1 MRPLSNGLKVI
12 VILLIS
18 PLAGFAQ
25 SSSQSNPS
33 ASVPH
38 LITVSGVFRPAD
50 GQPPAPVETATL
62 SIYAD
67 QEGGTPLWQET
78 QSVALDERGRY
89 TLVLGAT
96 LTDGIPAAVF
106 ASGAQWLS
114 TRFTRAGEVDGPRVR
129 ITSVPY
135 ALRASD
141 AETLGGHPASDYL
154 RAPAAGTSDVSASAT
169 TSTQQSAVAAPEAVL
184 PGTTNYLAKYVSGTD
199 VGNSTVYETGGQV
212 GLGTTVPLDAL
223 HVVFNNPFGS
233 ATGLA
238 VQNLG
243 STATSYS
250 GMLFYDQ
257 NGALGQFQGFNNSTH
272 EYRINNVARN
282 GGGVSNG
289 SINFMTGNTSRF
301 FVGSNG
307 NIGIGTTSPSALL
320 EVSNAV
326 PGGPAN
332 MWMTSFT
339 NAINPYY
346 MARRSRGTPGAPTAV
361 QNGDGLAGF
370 YGEGYGTTAFGSGFA
385 GGMTVQA
392 AQNWT
397 DTAHGTALRFMNTP
411 IDSTTSATR
420 MTLDASGNL
429 GIGTNTVPAA
439 GILEVSNA
447 TSILPFAQATTT
459 TFVNSGAGSLFVG
472 RKARGAAA
480 APTAVQS
487 GDNLVGFLGLGY
499 GATAFSG
506 TRGGMFVRAAEN
518 WTDTAQG
525 TSLAFNTTATGT
537 ITPTTRMNITA
548 SGDVGIGTPAP
559 NGLLELVKT
568 GTANLLASS
577 YGGQG
582 SGFKARAARGT
593 FVAPTATQF
602 GDELAEFTAAGYGAT
617 GFNETAGWAA
627 FAAENW
633 TDTAQGTAM
642 ALFATP
648 VGSNE
653 AQLYLAILPNGN
665 VGINPQFDV
674 NEFPIVNDK
683 LQVYGDIR
691 VGDSGTNGCV
701 KRFDGTG
708 LIGTCSSDRRLK
720 KDITP
725 FHPVLNQ
732 LTALQPVHYYWRAT
746 EFPERHFGNSQSYG
760 LIAQDVEQVL
770 PELVATDSDGYKAI
784 DYSELPLLTIQAVK
798 ELKAENDALKQRVA
812 ESEGLKQRVADL
824 ERLVNEMLAATG
836 RR

>member
-18 PLAGFAQ
+18 PLAGLAQ

-96 LTDGIPAAVF
+96 LTDGIPPAVF

-114 TRFTRAGEVDGPRVR
+114 TRFTRAGEVEGPRVR

-141 AETLGGHPASDYL
+141 AETLGGRPASDYL
-154 RAPAAGTSDVSASAT
+154 RAPAAGTSDVSAAAAAG
-169 TSTQQSAVAAPEAVL
+169 TQQSAVAAPEAVL
-184 PGTTNYLAKYVSGTD
+184 PGTTNYLAKYVSGAD
-199 VGNSTVYETGGQV
+199 VGNSAVYETGGAV

-223 HVVFNNPFGS
+223 HVVFTNTFGG

-243 STATSYS
+243 NTATSYS

-272 EYRINNVARN
+272 EYRINNVARVSP
-282 GGGVSNG
+282 GGAFNG
-289 SINFMTGNTSRF
+289 SINFMLGGASKF
-301 FVGSNG
+301 LVAPNG

-339 NAINPYY
+339 NAVNPYY
-346 MARRSRGTPGAPTAV
+346 MARRARGTAGAPTAV

-370 YGEGYGTTAFGSGFA
+370 YGDGYGTTAFGPGFA

-392 AQNWT
+392 VQNWT
-397 DTAHGTALRFMNTP
+397 DTSHGTALTFTTTAIN
-411 IDSTTSATR
+411 STTPATR
-420 MTLDASGNL
+420 MTLDATGNL
-429 GIGTNTVPAA
+429 GIGTTTTPAA

-447 TSILPFAQATTT
+447 GNTLPFGSILGSSFTGATA
-459 TFVNSGAGSLFVG
+459 AGTLFFG
-472 RKARGAAA
+472 RKARGTSA
-480 APTAVQS
+480 APTAVLA
-487 GDNLVGFLGLGY
+487 GDNLVAFLGQGY
-499 GATAFSG
+499 GATGFSG

-518 WTDTAQG
+518 WTDAAQG

-537 ITPTTRMNITA
+537 NTPATRVTISP
-548 SGDVGIGTPAP
+548 SGDVGIGTPNPFGAVEIVR
-559 NGLLELVKT
+559 NGESNFV
-568 GTANLLASS
+568 GTS
-577 YGGQG
+577 YTNGDG
-582 SGFKARAARGT
+582 SAIYFQRARGT
-593 FVAPTATQF
+593 SQTPSAVQT
-602 GDELAEFTAAGYGAT
+602 GDALGYFGAT
-617 GFNETAGWAA
+617 GYATTTWGSGAGAIA
-627 FAAENW
+627 VVAAENW
-633 TDTAQGTAM
+633 TDTANGN
-642 ALFATP
+642 LIGFATTP
-648 VGSNE
+648 VGTTDFVVQ
-653 AQLYLAILPNGN
+653 AAILSNGN
-665 VGINPQFDV
+665 LGLGTPGDV
-674 NEFPIVNDK
+674 NGIPTAADK
-683 LQVYGDIR
+683 LQVFGDVR
-691 VGDSGTNGCV
+691 VGTSGTNGCI
-701 KRFDGTG
+701 KNFAGTG
-708 LIGTCSSDRRLK
+708 IIGTCSSDRRLK
-720 KDITP
+720 KNITP
-725 FHPVLNQ
+725 FAPVLGQ
-732 LTALQPVHYYWRAT
+732 LTALQPVHYYWRA
-746 EFPERHFGNSQSYG
+746 EDFPNRHFGNSRSYG

-784 DYSELPLLTIQAVK
+784 DYSKLPLLTIQAVK

-812 ESEGLKQRVADL
+812 EL
-824 ERLVNEMLAATG
+824 ERLVTEMLATTA